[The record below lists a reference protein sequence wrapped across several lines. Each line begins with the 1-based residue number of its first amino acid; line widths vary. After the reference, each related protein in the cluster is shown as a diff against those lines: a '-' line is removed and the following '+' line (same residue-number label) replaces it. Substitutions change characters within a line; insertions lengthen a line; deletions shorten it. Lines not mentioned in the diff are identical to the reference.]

1 MSMIGGNISHYK
13 ITAKLGEGGMG
24 EVFLATDT
32 SLDRQVALKF
42 LPASLQKDPEAR
54 ERLLREAKAASKLN
68 HKNILTIHSVASAE
82 DRDFIVME
90 YVEGK
95 SLRDLLD
102 AGDEIPIAQILRI
115 GMQVCDGL
123 ATAHEQGV
131 VHRDIKPANILIT
144 PKGHVKIT
152 DFGLATWRGAS
163 QLTKEGTTVGTAA
176 YMAPEQIQGKKT
188 DPRSDLFSLG
198 VVLYEMIARRRPF
211 LGDHDAAISYA
222 ITNEIPEPL
231 QRYKSGV
238 HPGLEQ
244 LVARA
249 LEKDPSTRYQSASD
263 MLAELKRIKREIE
276 GSQPSMLSRTMTAAP
291 APKQAS
297 ASKVK
302 YVVASSAVLV
312 AALVIFVLKPF
323 KFDVAPEQK
332 ATAADNSLAVMYFE
346 NLSDPSDSDKTGEM
360 SANLLIT
367 GLSESRFLRVLSRQR
382 LYDILNSLGK
392 PEGTKIGPS
401 TSTEIAARANVKW
414 IVTGK
419 VYQTS
424 PRIVMSAD
432 VSESGTG
439 QIVTTQ
445 RINGEP
451 GEDLFAVIDKLGAS
465 LRSNIALPAEARSEA
480 TKSVAD
486 VTTHSSDA
494 YRHYL
499 EGVEYRDKFYTN
511 EAIQSL
517 QKSLSYDSTFAMA
530 YYQLATIPNVGRVVG
545 RAVRLEWLAK
555 AERLSGNASWKDQ
568 HHIKSAVLFANNNL
582 VGAIKE
588 LDLILERHPD
598 EKAAWERKGFFCS
611 RLGRDE
617 EALMCHER
625 IVTLDPNDKK
635 GYNSLAYSYEK
646 LGQFDKAIATINKY
660 VGLAPD
666 EANPYDSRGDLY
678 AYNGRTQEAIDSYR
692 MAMEKNPEFESDDK
706 LWYMYAYLG
715 DHVRSDSICQILA
728 SRPLKGQRAIGRLCI
743 PRLTAYQGQ
752 FRKAIAQLDEAISAD
767 RLERYSE
774 GPHLNKLQSKMMLQ
788 YAIGDDSGALETCLK
803 NAEESLMLD
812 SASVF
817 GHFFLASAYAVGGQF
832 ENSRRE
838 LNEIKSKLLARE
850 DTTGWEKQL
859 AGPAGVLAYY
869 EGRYKDAIGEFERTD
884 PTTRPALVE
893 GLLAQ
898 SYLQEGMYEK
908 AVTELERFLRYQNGS
923 RIAHPHDGVRCFYW
937 LGIAYEQ
944 SGWKDKAAKQYQT
957 FLDIWKNADP
967 GIPEI
972 DDAKARLAK
981 LTS

>member
-1 MSMIGGNISHYK
+1 MINETISHYK

-42 LPASLQKDPEAR
+42 LPTSLQKDLEAR
-54 ERLLREAKAASKLN
+54 ERLIREAKAASKLN
-68 HKNILTIHSVASAE
+68 HKNILTVHSVASAD

-102 AGDEIPIAQILRI
+102 ADEDLPIAQILRI
-115 GMQVCDGL
+115 GMQICDGL

-144 PKGHVKIT
+144 PKGQVKIT

-198 VVLYEMIARRRPF
+198 VVLYELIARRRPF
-211 LGDHDAAISYA
+211 QGEHDAAISYA
-222 ITNEIPEPL
+222 ITNDIPEPL
-231 QRYKSGV
+231 QRYKAGV

-244 LVARA
+244 VVARA

-291 APKQAS
+291 AAQKSS
-297 ASKVK
+297 ALK

-312 AALVIFVLKPF
+312 IALVLFILKPF
-323 KFDVAPEQK
+323 KFDVASEQQ

-360 SANLLIT
+360 AANLLIT
-367 GLSESRFLRVLSRQR
+367 GLSESQYLRVLSRQR

-392 PEGTKIGPS
+392 PSGTKIGPE
-401 TSTEIAARANVKW
+401 TSTEIASRANVKW
-414 IVTGK
+414 LVTGK

-424 PRIVMSAD
+424 PKIVLSAD
-432 VSESGTG
+432 MSESGTG

-445 RINGEP
+445 RITGDP

-465 LRSNIALPAEARSEA
+465 LRSNIALPAGAKAEE

-494 YRHYL
+494 YRYYL
-499 EGVEYRDKFYTN
+499 EGIEFRDKFYVK
-511 EAIQSL
+511 EAVESFRKAIAL
-517 QKSLSYDSTFAMA
+517 DSTFAMA
-530 YYQLATIPNVGRVVG
+530 YYRAAALPFVERLVG

-555 AERLSGNASWKDQ
+555 AERFSANTSWKDQ
-568 HHIKSAVLFANNNL
+568 RYIQTAVRFANNNL
-582 VGAIKE
+582 VGAIQE
-588 LDLILERHPD
+588 ADQILERYPD
-598 EKAAWERKGFFCS
+598 EKDAWHAKGFYSS
-611 RLGRDE
+611 RLGREE
-617 EALMCHER
+617 EAMACYER
-625 IVTLDPNDKK
+625 IVALDPSDRNA
-635 GYNSLAYSYEK
+635 YNSLAYSYEK
-646 LGQFDKAIATINKY
+646 LGLFEKSIGAINKY
-660 VGLAPD
+660 IAMAPD

-692 MAMEKNPEFESDDK
+692 MAMQKNPEFDSDNK

-715 DHVRSDSICQILA
+715 DYARSDSVCQALV
-728 SRPLKGQRAIGRLCI
+728 SKSLKGQRAAGRLCI

-752 FRKAIAQLDEAISAD
+752 FRKAIEQLDEAISAD
-767 RLERYSE
+767 RLERYAE
-774 GPHLNKLQSKMMLQ
+774 FPYLNKLQTKLMLQ
-788 YAIGDDSGALETCLK
+788 FAIDDEQGALQTCLRHAEDALKLDSGNVVGHVFLP
-803 NAEESLMLD
+803 
-812 SASVF
+812 SV
-817 GHFFLASAYAVGGQF
+817 YAVLKQF
-832 ENSRRE
+832 DDARRE
-838 LNEIKSKLLARE
+838 LALLKTKLLARE
-850 DTTGWEKQL
+850 DTTGWERQF

-869 EGRYKDAIGEFERTD
+869 EGRYDDAIREFEGIEPSSRN
-884 PTTRPALVE
+884 ALVE

-898 SYLQEGMYEK
+898 SYLRQGMNEK
-908 AVTELERFLRYQNGS
+908 AVSELERFLRYQNGF

-944 SGWKDKAAKQYQT
+944 SGWNDKAAKQYQQ
-957 FLDIWKNADP
+957 FLEIWKDADP

>member
-1 MSMIGGNISHYK
+1 MIGQSISHYK

-42 LPASLQKDPEAR
+42 LPATLQRDPEAR
-54 ERLLREAKAASKLN
+54 ERLIREAKAASKLN

-90 YVEGK
+90 FVEGK

-115 GMQVCDGL
+115 GMQICDGL
-123 ATAHEQGV
+123 STAHEQGV

-198 VVLYEMIARRRPF
+198 VVLYELIARRRPF
-211 LGDHDAAISYA
+211 NGEHDAAISYA

-244 LVARA
+244 VVARA

-263 MLAELKRIKREIE
+263 MLAELKRIKREVE
-276 GSQPSMLSRTMTAAP
+276 GSQPSMLSRTMTTT
-291 APKQAS
+291 PKKS
-297 ASKVK
+297 GSKVK

-312 AALVIFVLKPF
+312 IALALFILKPF

-332 ATAADNSLAVMYFE
+332 ASAADNSLAVMYFE
-346 NLSDPSDSDKTGEM
+346 NLSDPSDADKAGEM
-360 SANLLIT
+360 AANLLIT
-367 GLSESRFLRVLSRQR
+367 GLSESQFLRVLSRQR
-382 LYDILNSLGK
+382 LFDILNSLGK

-445 RINGEP
+445 RIDGEP

-465 LRSNIALPAEARSEA
+465 LRSNIALPAEAQAEE

-499 EGVEYRDKFYTN
+499 EGIEYKSKFYIK
-511 EAIQSL
+511 EAVESL
-517 QKSLSYDSTFAMA
+517 QKAISFDSNFAMA
-530 YYQLATIPNVGRVVG
+530 YFQLGSLPNVDQIVG
-545 RAVRLEWLAK
+545 RAARIAWLEK
-555 AERLSGNASWKDQ
+555 AEQYSGNVSWKDQ
-568 HHIKSAVLFANNNL
+568 RYIRAAIHFRNNNL
-582 VGAIKE
+582 IAAIRE
-588 LDLILERHPD
+588 HDQIIERYPD
-598 EKAAWERKGFFCS
+598 EKDAWHAKGFYSS

-617 EALMCHER
+617 DALFCYQR
-625 IVTLDPNDKK
+625 IVAIDPSDKNAC
-635 GYNSLAYSYEK
+635 NSLAYAYEK
-646 LGQFDKAIATINKY
+646 LGHFDKAITTINQY
-660 VGLAPD
+660 VAMAPG

-678 AYNGRTQEAIDSYR
+678 AYNGRTQEAIESYEI
-692 MAMEKNPEFESDDK
+692 AMRKNRNFNSDQK
-706 LWYMYAYLG
+706 LWYMYAYIG
-715 DHVRSDSICQILA
+715 DYGRSDSVCQALA
-728 SRPLKGQRAIGRLCI
+728 ARSTKSQRAFGRLCI

-752 FRKAIAQLDEAISAD
+752 FRKALEQLDEAISAD
-767 RLERYSE
+767 RLERYAESAYL
-774 GPHLNKLQSKMMLQ
+774 GKLQTKARLQ
-788 YAIGDDSGALETCLK
+788 FAVGDDEAALETCLLH
-803 NAEESLMLD
+803 AGESVKLD
-812 SASVF
+812 SVNAVGF
-817 GHFFLASAYAVGGQF
+817 TILVPAYARLGRFADAQ
-832 ENSRRE
+832 RE
-838 LNEIKSKLLARE
+838 LQNMKSRLLARE

-859 AGPAGVLAYY
+859 AASAGCLAFY
-869 EGRYKDAIGEFERTD
+869 EGRFSDAIRELEQMD
-884 PTTRPALVE
+884 PTARYAEAV

-898 SYLQEGMYEK
+898 SYLGEGMLEK
-908 AVTELERFLRYQNGS
+908 AVNELERFLRYQNGF

-937 LGIAYEQ
+937 LGLAYEQ

-972 DDAKARLAK
+972 DDAKARLSK